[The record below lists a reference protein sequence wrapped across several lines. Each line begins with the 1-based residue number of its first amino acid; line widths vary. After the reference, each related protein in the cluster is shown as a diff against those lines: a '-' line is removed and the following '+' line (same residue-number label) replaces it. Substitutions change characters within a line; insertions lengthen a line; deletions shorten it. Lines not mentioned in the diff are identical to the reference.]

1 MADELMIDALVEVV
15 RPNGKIY
22 RPRKPPRW
30 IHLDPD
36 PDARSGPH
44 GWLYVLG
51 THDIERAWELVRN
64 VYGADHSTAV
74 RTWIRH
80 TMRDNE
86 HCYDSDT
93 IRGAAAVTFEVWE

>member
-1 MADELMIDALVEVV
+1 MADATLVEVI

-30 IHLDPD
+30 IRLDPD
-36 PDARSGPH
+36 LYDRDAPD

-51 THDIERAWELVRN
+51 THDIQRAWNMVSGVN
-64 VYGADHSTAV
+64 GADRSTAEQC
-74 RTWIRH
+74 WIRH

-86 HCYDSDT
+86 HCYDLDE

>member
-1 MADELMIDALVEVV
+1 MSDLVPVT

-30 IHLDPD
+30 IRIDDWDSEDEPN
-36 PDARSGPH
+36 S
-44 GWLYVLG
+44 WVYVLG
-51 THDIERAWELVRN
+51 THDIDRAWQLAQG
-64 VYGADHSTAV
+64 VYGADRSTAEQC
-74 RTWIRH
+74 WIRH

-86 HCYDSDT
+86 HCYDLDE